1 MDTIKPTRDRRR
13 WVPRNLLRGLLDLI
27 PDVML
32 TLNLSAWILDQ
43 VLDLNIRIRR
53 DITGRHLYRTPL

>member
-13 WVPRNLLRGLLDLI
+13 WVPHNLLRGLLDLI